1 VQIVCSH
8 TGYFLLSIEEFYM
21 ITAKHTEKLEKSAMR
36 LTVTVEKDFV
46 QKKYNEVLN
55 EYCKKAR
62 IDGFR
67 VGKVPPKVFENKY
80 GNEIK
85 MDAFQKIIEAAM
97 DEAWKDESIAKPLP
111 YAHPDLD
118 EDPDFSLDKDFT
130 FKIKYDVYPEFA
142 LPNTSNITIE
152 VPQCSISKE
161 DEQEEI
167 EELRQRNA
175 VIQDVKDDAKASKGM
190 LATVNYSELDESGN
204 VVPGT
209 SSQDFVFEI
218 GSGQNIYKFDE
229 EIIGMK
235 KGEEKVI
242 TKTYPAD
249 FEYPELAGKSKT
261 IKVALTRLR
270 EKILPDLDDEFAQDV
285 SEKYKTL
292 ADLKN
297 DINTKLAR
305 ELDDLVKAKKEQALL
320 DELIARTTIEVPETM
335 IQSSL
340 SMRLEQMAYR
350 FGLNSFDQLK
360 SLFAS
365 MGKDIKDLFNEWRP
379 DVEKNLKKDLLIQKF
394 LEEKKYEISD
404 EDLNA
409 EYAKIAEETSRTVD
423 EVKKQY
429 EKPEYQEYLKEHLL
443 QERLFNELLAQVT
456 VKKGA
461 KTTFKELR
469 KQ

>member
-1 VQIVCSH
+1 MIVS
-8 TGYFLLSIEEFYM
+8 
-21 ITAKHTEKLEKSAMR
+21 KHAEKLEKSAMR
-36 LTVTVEKDFV
+36 LTVTVAKDFV

-67 VGKVPPKVFENKY
+67 VGKVPPRVLENKY
-80 GNEIK
+80 GQEIK
-85 MDAFQKIIEAAM
+85 MDAFQKIIEDAM
-97 DEAWKDESIAKPLP
+97 NEAWKDESIVKPLP

-118 EDPDFSLDKDFT
+118 EDPDFNLDKDFI
-130 FKIKYDVYPEFA
+130 FKVKYDVYPEFV
-142 LPNTSNITIE
+142 LPDTSNITIE
-152 VPQCSISKE
+152 VPQCSISKD

-175 VIQDVKDDAKASKGM
+175 VIQEAKEDVKASKGM
-190 LATVNYSELDESGN
+190 LATVNYSELDETGN
-204 VVPGT
+204 VIPGT
-209 SSQDFVFEI
+209 ASQDFTFEI
-218 GSGQNIYKFDE
+218 GSGKNIYKFDD

-249 FEYPELAGKSKT
+249 FEYPELAGKKKT
-261 IKVALTRLR
+261 ITVALIRLR
-270 EKILPDLDDEFAQDV
+270 EKILPDIDDEFAQDV

-292 ADLKN
+292 ADMKN
-297 DINTKLAR
+297 DIKAKLER
-305 ELDDLVKAKKEQALL
+305 ELNDLLKAKKEQALL
-320 DELIARTTIEVPETM
+320 EELISRTTIEVPETM
-335 IQSSL
+335 IQSSF

-365 MGKDIKDLFNEWRP
+365 MGKDIKDLLDEWRP
-379 DVEKNLKKDLLIQKF
+379 DIEKNLKKDLLIQKF
-394 LEEKKYEISD
+394 LAEKKYEISD
-404 EDLNA
+404 EDLTA
-409 EYAKIAEETSRTVD
+409 EYEKIAEETSRPLE

-429 EKPEYQEYLKEHLL
+429 EKPEYQEYLKDHLV
-443 QERLFNELLAQVT
+443 QERLFNELLAVVT

-461 KTTFKELR
+461 KTTLKELR
-469 KQ
+469 K

>member
-1 VQIVCSH
+1 
-8 TGYFLLSIEEFYM
+8 M
-21 ITAKHTEKLEKSAMR
+21 IASKHTEKLEKSAMR

-67 VGKVPPKVFENKY
+67 VGKVPPRVLENKY
-80 GNEIK
+80 GQEIK
-85 MDAFQKIIEAAM
+85 MDAFQKIIEAAV
-97 DEAWKDESIAKPLP
+97 DEAWKDESVVKPLP
-111 YAHPDLD
+111 YAHPDLE
-118 EDPDFSLDKDFT
+118 EDPDFNLDKDFT
-130 FKIKYDVYPEFA
+130 FKIKYDVYPEFE
-142 LPNTSNITIE
+142 LPDTKDITIE
-152 VPQCSISKE
+152 VPQCSVTDD

-167 EELRQRNA
+167 EQLRQRNA
-175 VIQDVKDDAKASKGM
+175 VIQDVKDEIQAAKGM
-190 LATVNYSELDESGN
+190 LATVSYSELDEGGN
-204 VVPGT
+204 AVPGT

-218 GSGQNIYKFDE
+218 GSGKNIYKFDD

-297 DINTKLAR
+297 SIKTKLER
-305 ELDDLVKAKKEQALL
+305 ELEDLLQAKKEQALL
-320 DELIARTTIEVPETM
+320 EELTSRTIIEVPETM
-335 IQSSL
+335 IQSSF

-350 FGLNSFDQLK
+350 FGLNNFEQLK

-365 MGKDIKDLFNEWRP
+365 MGKNINDLLDEWRP
-379 DVEKNLKKDLLIQKF
+379 DVEKNLKKDLIIQKF
-394 LEEKKYEISD
+394 LAGKKYEISD

-409 EYAKIAEETSRTVD
+409 EYAKIAEETSRSLE

-429 EKPEYQEYLKEHLL
+429 EKPEYQEYLREHLL
-443 QERLFNELLAQVT
+443 QEKLFNELLAAVT

-461 KTTFKELR
+461 KTTLKELR
-469 KQ
+469 K